1 MAESKH
7 MLTEFGIIHKLSL
20 KGWYKFRWL
29 IYLHGDGIWRLYQS
43 FVGHNSRRRHRRG
56 SCDHWRHR
64 QSGAGLD
71 GHNLSWLLLLAAA
84 SCCRHRSYL
93 LLLLLHYHRL
103 LLLLSKLLLSL
114 LLRQLGL
121 EVVRNVIIIILS
133 RSENWRLMAS
143 FRTLKFKT
151 CKRLYS

>member
-1 MAESKH
+1 MAEPKN
-7 MLTEFGIIHKLSL
+7 MLTESGSIILKLAV
-20 KGWYKFRWL
+20 KGWWL
-29 IYLHGDGIWRLYQS
+29 IYLYGDGIWRLYQS
-43 FVGHNSRRRHRRG
+43 FVGHNSRRHRRG

-64 QSGAGLD
+64 QSRAGLD

-93 LLLLLHYHRL
+93 LLLLHYHRL

-121 EVVRNVIIIILS
+121 KVVRNVIIIILS
-133 RSENWRLMAS
+133 RIKKN
-143 FRTLKFKT
+143 TLLKLTK
-151 CKRLYS
+151 KQISV